1 MFILFDITPDFE
13 NAFKFSSEERRI
25 LMQGKGVGKDVVVEV
40 VDIFSIFYPVGL
52 KKSLAFSYP
61 SLAKTNISNTSKVVG
76 MLQRKIRTKSNVTIS
91 KRIYGVLS
99 VL

>member
-25 LMQGKGVGKDVVVEV
+25 LMQGKGVGKDVVVV
-40 VDIFSIFYPVGL
+40 VDIFSIFYPVVL